1 MSTTK
6 ANIYLSF
13 SLLRLLNKTRSFIYN
28 GPLMIFFFC
37 RWPYSIS
44 VMNCPYLY
52 QYATSQACKVI
63 YHHTYHHRCICS
75 YISMSNFMLLLC
87 IAIVI
92 SSLNMPL
99 ILRKIHNQDLIVYS
113 VQIFIYTICIE
124 TELKNVLWYLS
135 KHIVMM
141 AMMIIVV
148 VDVVPRFREMAVVI
162 DERQHYT
169 EKTKQTLHKM

>member
-28 GPLMIFFFC
+28 GLRVYILQILMD
-37 RWPYSIS
+37 S
-44 VMNCPYLY
+44 
-52 QYATSQACKVI
+52 
-63 YHHTYHHRCICS
+63 
-75 YISMSNFMLLLC
+75 
-87 IAIVI
+87 
-92 SSLNMPL
+92 
-99 ILRKIHNQDLIVYS
+99 
-113 VQIFIYTICIE
+113 ICIE
-124 TELKNVLWYLS
+124 TEMKNVLRYLT

-148 VDVVPRFREMAVVI
+148 VDVVRRFREMAVVI

>member
-1 MSTTK
+1 MILYFYEQ
-6 ANIYLSF
+6 IYV
-13 SLLRLLNKTRSFIYN
+13 TAMY
-28 GPLMIFFFC
+28 C
-37 RWPYSIS
+37 YSDFK
-44 VMNCPYLY
+44 L
-52 QYATSQACKVI
+52 K
-63 YHHTYHHRCICS
+63 
-75 YISMSNFMLLLC
+75 
-87 IAIVI
+87 
-92 SSLNMPL
+92 
-99 ILRKIHNQDLIVYS
+99 YS